1 MDSIEQL
8 CKTFRE
14 KLDNFIKTDSQI
26 TVVDLAEFDK
36 ASDVFEL
43 YFRTVTY
50 KGQYFTIEWWATETG
65 MEWHLLCEGVTAEE
79 DIDAIFDESVYIITA
94 QAINSE
100 TEIDENIFKAITG
113 IRTCCLKSNMTS
125 LNNITKHLV
134 NAIDNMSGQPNVNK
148 FMLSQLLRHY
158 KLIN

>member
-1 MDSIEQL
+1 MDNIEQL
-8 CKTFRE
+8 CKNFRE
-14 KLDNFIKTDSQI
+14 KLDNFIKSDSQI

-65 MEWHLLCEGVTAEE
+65 MEWHLLCEGVTTEE

-100 TEIDENIFKAITG
+100 TEIDENIFKAIIG
-113 IRTCCLKSNMTS
+113 IRSCCLASNMAS
-125 LNNITKHLV
+125 LNNISKHLA

>member
-1 MDSIEQL
+1 MVEQIEQL
-8 CKTFRE
+8 GH
-14 KLDNFIKTDSQI
+14 NFFEQLNK
-26 TVVDLAEFDK
+26 
-36 ASDVFEL
+36 VFETDDQIHNEDFDEINKATEVYDL

-65 MEWHLLCEGVTAEE
+65 ICWHLLCEGVTTEE
-79 DIDAIFDESVYIITA
+79 IDAIFDESVYIITA

-100 TEIDENIFKAITG
+100 TEIDENIFRAITG
-113 IRTCCLKSNMTS
+113 IRTCCLASNMTS
-125 LNNITKHLV
+125 LNNISKHLA

>member
-8 CKTFRE
+8 CKNFRE
-14 KLDNFIKTDSQI
+14 KLDNFIKSDSQI

-65 MEWHLLCEGVTAEE
+65 ICWHLLCEGVTTEE
-79 DIDAIFDESVYIITA
+79 IDAIFVDSIYVITKQEISTEGEIPDSISKIMYAIKTYYLADNFSKIINLSKEMA
-94 QAINSE
+94 DAV
-100 TEIDENIFKAITG
+100 
-113 IRTCCLKSNMTS
+113 SNMKG
-125 LNNITKHLV
+125 L
-134 NAIDNMSGQPNVNK
+134 PNVNK
-148 FMLSQLLRHY
+148 YMLYSALDYY
-158 KLIN
+158 KLIE

>member
-8 CKTFRE
+8 CKTFRD

-26 TVVDLAEFDK
+26 TVVDLAEFNK

-65 MEWHLLCEGVTAEE
+65 MEWHLLCEGVTTEE

-100 TEIDENIFKAITG
+100 TEINENIFKAITG
-113 IRTCCLKSNMTS
+113 IRTCCLASNMAS
-125 LNNITKHLV
+125 LNNIVKHLE
-134 NAIDNMSGQPNVNK
+134 NAINNMSGQPNVNK
-148 FMLSQLLRHY
+148 FMLSRLLRHY

>member
-8 CKTFRE
+8 CKYFRE
-14 KLDNFIKTDSQI
+14 KLDNFIKTDGQI

-100 TEIDENIFKAITG
+100 TEIDENIFRAITG
-113 IRTCCLKSNMTS
+113 IRSCCLASNMTS
-125 LNNITKHLV
+125 LNNIVKHLENV
-134 NAIDNMSGQPNVNK
+134 IDNMSGQPNVNK